1 MLGCVC
7 AGTRWRRARVLGR
20 HLRAHFRAPRTSHRA
35 RRGGGGGARH
45 WGGRRGPSTLWGGR
59 PGRVE
64 GHRLGTVA
72 WGAPLGGAVPSRPA
86 PPSPPPSGACSGGGG
101 GAGAW
106 LPAVAGVG
114 AARGVRA
121 APTCL
126 PPPKGGRKV
135 VKIDAAA
142 AAAEQPPGMIGT
154 LEGVSAAWWP
164 QKRQPA
170 SSAANNRRRRCR
182 RRRSDGQTVPPAWPA
197 GGRGAGGPIPTAKDT
212 GLHGYRRH
220 VSTLRS
226 WG

>member
-35 RRGGGGGARH
+35 RRGGGWAPGTGAGDAAQAR
-45 WGGRRGPSTLWGGR
+45 S
-59 PGRVE
+59 
-64 GHRLGTVA
+64 
-72 WGAPLGGAVPSRPA
+72 GGAVRAELRGTGLAQWPGVPLWA
-86 PPSPPPSGACSGGGG
+86 APSPPAQPLPLPPHLAPVRAGGG